1 MVRTNKIIGVYI
13 GVGGRESDVRMSEVS
28 ECNKKREMRI
38 RKTLRED

>member
-13 GVGGRESDVRMSEVS
+13 GVGGRESDVRMSVVT